1 MYIDEGTLSNTTF
14 QILFFQLVVPLYS
27 NGFVTIK
34 KTQKTEVLRRPK
46 DYHALHLT
54 LSDPGLFR

>member
-1 MYIDEGTLSNTTF
+1 MYIDEGTLSNMTF

-34 KTQKTEVLRRPK
+34 KTQKTEVLRQPK
-46 DYHALHLT
+46 DYHALHIEA
-54 LSDPGLFR
+54 